1 MAMLNNLLL
10 NCKQKHGFLQ
20 VSYGFPVK
28 FQCNMRPVPTR
39 CPVASGLGYG
49 KPATTKIKVLAHG
62 TRQALNDRGYVVGME
77 W

>member
-1 MAMLNNLLL
+1 MQYATGS
-10 NCKQKHGFLQ
+10 H
-20 VSYGFPVK
+20 S
-28 FQCNMRPVPTR
+28 VPGR
-39 CPVASGLGYG
+39 FGLGYG